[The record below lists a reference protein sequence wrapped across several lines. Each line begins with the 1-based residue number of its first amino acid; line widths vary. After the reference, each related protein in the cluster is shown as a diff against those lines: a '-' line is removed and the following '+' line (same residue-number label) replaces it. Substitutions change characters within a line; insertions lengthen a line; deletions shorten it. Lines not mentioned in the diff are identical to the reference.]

1 MKITFAYLPEEQ
13 EEAAASV
20 AALQQLHPRMKVR
33 KSDAHPPFE
42 HLYLTTKNA
51 GNRCDSKKNT

>member
-1 MKITFAYLPEEQ
+1 MKITIAFADQ
-13 EEAAASV
+13 EKEDAAACV
-20 AALQQLHPRMKVR
+20 AAIQQLHPRMKVR
-33 KSDAHPPFE
+33 KSDAHPPFK